1 MPLTKVRQE
10 IDKLDKELLKLF
22 KKRSKLVER
31 VGIIKKK
38 HGLPIF
44 NKARELE
51 IDKKLDKFAKKHGLR
66 KTFLQKIWKTMIDEA
81 KVIEKKVKKQ

>member
-1 MPLTKVRQE
+1 MPLTKVRKE
-10 IDKLDKELLKLF
+10 IDKLDHQLLKLF
-22 KKRSKLVER
+22 KKRVKLAER

-38 HGLPIF
+38 YGMPIV

-66 KTFLQKIWKTMIDEA
+66 KTFLQKIWQAMIDEA
-81 KVIEKKVKKQ
+81 KVVQKKIK

>member
-10 IDKLDKELLKLF
+10 IDKLDKQLLKLL
-22 KKRSKLVER
+22 KKRSRLVER

-38 HGLPIF
+38 HGIPIF
-44 NKARELE
+44 NKLRELE
-51 IDKKLDKFAKKHGLR
+51 IDKKLDKFAKQHGLR

-81 KVIEKKVKKQ
+81 KLIEKKIKR

>member
-10 IDKLDKELLKLF
+10 IDKLDQQLLKLF
-22 KKRSKLVER
+22 KKRVKLVER

-38 HGLPIF
+38 YGMPIF
-44 NKARELE
+44 NKTRELE
-51 IDKKLDKFAKKHGLR
+51 IDRKLDKFAKKHGLR

-81 KVIEKKVKKQ
+81 KVVQKKIK